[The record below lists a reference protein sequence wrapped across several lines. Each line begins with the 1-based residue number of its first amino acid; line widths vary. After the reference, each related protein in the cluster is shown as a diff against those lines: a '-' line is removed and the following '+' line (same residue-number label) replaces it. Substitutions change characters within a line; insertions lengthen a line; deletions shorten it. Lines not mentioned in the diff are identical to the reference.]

1 MKRLENICIAVATIA
16 CLTIT
21 SCTSSSNFSKEV
33 VGKYH
38 SKGENNFYYFK
49 DTIEVR
55 PTDDG
60 KFDVQTLSNWSTAKT
75 DDPHRPSKNKIAG
88 VWNNYGPG
96 DIGVA
101 ALQESDHTLRITEP
115 MTGRVKILIFDPEKK
130 TITQTSKDGEKT
142 VYYKIQ

>member
-1 MKRLENICIAVATIA
+1 MKRQGNSCIVITIVT
-16 CLTIT
+16 CLIIT
-21 SCTSSSNFSKEV
+21 SCTSSSNSDKEI
-33 VGKYH
+33 VGKYA
-38 SKGENNFYYFK
+38 SQGENNFYYFK

-60 KFDVQTLSNWSTAKT
+60 KFDIQTLSNWSTAKT
-75 DDPHRPSKNKIAG
+75 DDPQRPSKNKIAG

-96 DIGVA
+96 DIEVA

-115 MTGRVKILIFDPEKK
+115 MTGTVKILVFDPEKK

-142 VYYKIQ
+142 VYHKIQ

>member
-1 MKRLENICIAVATIA
+1 MKRQGKICIAIAIVA
-16 CLTIT
+16 CLIIT
-21 SCTSSSNFSKEV
+21 SCTSSSNPGKEI

-55 PTDDG
+55 STDDG
-60 KFDVQTLSNWSTAKT
+60 KFDIQTLSNWSTAKT
-75 DDPHRPSKNKIAG
+75 DDPQRPSKNKIAG

-96 DIGVA
+96 DIEVA
-101 ALQESDHTLRITEP
+101 VLQESDHTLRITEP
-115 MTGRVKILIFDPEKK
+115 MTGTVKILVFDPEKK

-142 VYYKIQ
+142 VYHRIP

>member
-1 MKRLENICIAVATIA
+1 MKRQGKICIVIAIIA
-16 CLTIT
+16 CLIT
-21 SCTSSSNFSKEV
+21 ASCTSSSNPGKEV

-55 PTDDG
+55 STDDG
-60 KFDVQTLSNWSTAKT
+60 KFDIQTLSNWSTAKT
-75 DDPHRPSKNKIAG
+75 DDPQRPSKNKIAG

-96 DIGVA
+96 DTEIAV
-101 ALQESDHTLRITEP
+101 LQASDHTLRITEP
-115 MTGRVKILIFDPEKK
+115 MTGRVKILVFDPEKK

-142 VYYKIQ
+142 VYHKIQ